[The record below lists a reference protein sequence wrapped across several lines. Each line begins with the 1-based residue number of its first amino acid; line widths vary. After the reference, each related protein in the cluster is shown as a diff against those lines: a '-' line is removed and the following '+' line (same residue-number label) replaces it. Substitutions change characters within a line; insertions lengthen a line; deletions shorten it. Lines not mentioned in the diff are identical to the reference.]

1 MRRFWRGLG
10 RRAAALLARLGL
22 VQPGKIMYIGG
33 SGTLPTPLTREEE
46 AQVIARL
53 EQGDEEARQI
63 LIERNLRL
71 VVYIARGG
79 HLSARQEHQAGHLRL
94 PVH

>member
-10 RRAAALLARLGL
+10 RRAAALLVRLGL
-22 VQPGKIMYIGG
+22 LQPGKIMYIGG

-53 EQGDEEARQI
+53 EQGDEEARQT
-63 LIERNLRL
+63 LIERNPSSSATCAWWCTSPGGLRT
-71 VVYIARGG
+71 RG
-79 HLSARQEHQAGHLRL
+79 STWRT
-94 PVH
+94 

>member
-1 MRRFWRGLG
+1 MRRFWRSLG
-10 RRAAALLARLGL
+10 QRAAALLARLGL

-53 EQGDEEARQI
+53 EQGDEEARQT
-63 LIERNLRL
+63 LIERNDPHR
-71 VVYIARGG
+71 AQPAPGG
-79 HLSARQEHQAGHLRL
+79 
-94 PVH
+94 VHRPAV